1 VKRRAFI
8 VLLGGAAAWP
18 LRLSAQRAERL
29 HRVGILAAGPPAS
42 RERLLNVFKRRL
54 ADLGWQDGRNLTIE
68 YRSADGHGAHFAE
81 LATEL
86 SRLNV
91 DVIVALGTP
100 AALAAKEAA
109 RGTIPIVVSVGDVVG
124 SGLVSNLARPGG
136 NITGVS
142 DLTAELSAKRLE
154 ILKATVSGL
163 SQVVVLWNATNPG
176 ATLTWK
182 QTETAGKALGL
193 QIHSVSIRSPEE
205 LEQAITNAAASTIR
219 PGGALLIVQDPL
231 TLTYRDRIVQS
242 VARIGLPA
250 IYGFREFV
258 EAGGLMS
265 YAAQLPNV
273 YRTLAE
279 SVDKILRGTA
289 AADMPVQQ
297 PTKFELVIN
306 LKTAKAL
313 SLEIPPTLLGEADE
327 VIE

>member
-1 VKRRAFI
+1 VKRRTFI
-8 VLLGGAAAWP
+8 VLLGGATAWP

-29 HRVGILAAGPPAS
+29 HRVGILAAGPPVS
-42 RERLLNVFKRRL
+42 REHPLNVFKRRL
-54 ADLGWQDGRNLTIE
+54 SDLGWQDGRNLAIE
-68 YRSADGHGAHFAE
+68 YRSADGRGVHFAE

-100 AALAAKEAA
+100 AALAAKEAV
-109 RGTIPIVVSVGDVVG
+109 RGKIPIVVSVGDVIG
-124 SGLVSNLARPGG
+124 SGLVTNLARPSG

-142 DLTAELSAKRLE
+142 DLTAELRAKRLE

-176 ATLTWK
+176 AMLTWK
-182 QTETAGKALGL
+182 QTETAGNALGL
-193 QIHSVSIRSPEE
+193 QIHSVSIRSPEK
-205 LEQAITNAAASTIR
+205 LEQLITNAAPSTIR
-219 PGGALLIVQDPL
+219 PGAALLIVQDPL

-242 VARIGLPA
+242 VAKTGLPA

-258 EAGGLMS
+258 EVGGLMS
-265 YAAQLPNV
+265 YAAQVANI

-279 SVDKILRGTA
+279 SVDKILKGA
-289 AADMPVQQ
+289 APADLPVQQ

-306 LKTAKAL
+306 LKTARAL
-313 SLEIPPTLLGEADE
+313 RLEIPPTLLAHADE